1 MFHQAVVDRVV
12 LADPGQRLGA
22 VNQRRQRPGQQR
34 GEGLLVDLPGGQGV
48 IQRAVA
54 AAELRYQRQL
64 DQQGHRVIGA
74 QDRVAQLEAR
84 IRPGGQA
91 PVQPGTELPQR
102 QVPVNRAGDL
112 RRVRRG
118 RQHCRRRGRGRHRQ
132 RELLPAGQRCENMVV
147 QRSLPRPVFF
157 AETSNKGRD
166 RCLSSNS
173 G

>member
-1 MFHQAVVDRVV
+1 MNRPRGGGRAALRIPPEAAQVEKLFTGWREE
-12 LADPGQRLGA
+12 LATCRKFAPA
-22 VNQRRQRPGQQR
+22 ERPGQQR

-64 DQQGHRVIGA
+64 DQRGHRVIGA

-147 QRSLPRPVFF
+147 QRSLPRN
-157 AETSNKGRD
+157 AM
-166 RCLSSNS
+166 
-173 G
+173 